1 MVFLGFAGGDYEFLE
16 STISNINVAGVGV
29 GLLVSY
35 NKSTGRGERART
47 LLEQM
52 VWSGRNLHVFQQNGA
67 GPKTRFLRIPV
78 MIFASYWFL

>member
-1 MVFLGFAGGDYEFLE
+1 MVFWVFAIGDYEFLE
-16 STISNINVAGVGV
+16 PVRSNINVTGVGV

-52 VWSGRNLHVFQQNGA
+52 VWSGRNLHVFQQNRA
-67 GPKTRFLRIPV
+67 AQKTRFLRISV
-78 MIFASYWFL
+78 MICASYWFL